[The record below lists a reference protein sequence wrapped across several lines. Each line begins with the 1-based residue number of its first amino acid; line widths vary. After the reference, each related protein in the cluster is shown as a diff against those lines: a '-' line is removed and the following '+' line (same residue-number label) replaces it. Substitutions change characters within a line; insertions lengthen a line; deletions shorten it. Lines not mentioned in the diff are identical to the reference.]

1 MISLKNKSK
10 GFTIVELLI
19 VIVVIGILATLVIVT
34 FTGIQQK
41 ARNSQRETDINAL
54 DSHIEAY
61 YAQTGN
67 YPTLA
72 QVNSSTWRGT
82 NMKGLDP
89 ASLVDPKG
97 DATATAPL
105 DGSAA
110 SSTKYS
116 YVATHGSGAGA
127 TACTSTDVST
137 DDTACDTF
145 TLTALLEGKTAPD
158 NAYTKSS
165 N

>member
-34 FTGIQQK
+34 FSGIQQK
-41 ARNSQRETDINAL
+41 ARNSQRETDVNAL
-54 DSHIEAY
+54 TSHIEAY

-67 YPTLA
+67 YPTYA
-72 QVNSSTWRGT
+72 QVHDGTWRST

-89 ASLVDPKG
+89 EALKDPKG
-97 DATATAPL
+97 NDLAHASTGAVAGTYGYNYYPSHST
-105 DGSAA
+105 DG
-110 SSTKYS
+110 TE
-116 YVATHGSGAGA
+116 
-127 TACTSTDVST
+127 CTSADVNT
-137 DDTACDTF
+137 DDTQCDTF
-145 TLTALLEGKTAPD
+145 VLTAAQEGTTTLLSK
-158 NAYTKSS
+158 KS